1 MALRIAKAQKPCSV
15 GETLVK
21 DCNQD
26 VCLEVIGEAAAAK
39 AAKIPL
45 SNDTIDRQTV
55 NLADNNMEIQLVDQI
70 KLAKHYFLQLD
81 VNTDIGNIVILMV
94 YVRYE
99 YEGKLKEELF
109 LCRSS
114 T

>member
-45 SNDTIDRQTV
+45 SNDTIARQTV
-55 NLADNNMEIQLVDQI
+55 NLTDNMKIQLVDQI
-70 KLAKHYFLQLD
+70 ELAKHYFLQLD
-81 VNTDIGNIVILMV
+81 VNTDIENMVILMV

-99 YEGKLKEELF
+99 YEGKLKEKLF